1 MTGETGRASS
11 GASATAASAAT
22 AATAALRVD
31 VAVDLAAVEARL
43 TGAGVAFERVS
54 VGAEAVV
61 VVSSYGGRVYG
72 PFFDGGA
79 PENWL
84 PDAFGSDAAFGAL
97 LDGGEWNVGGDRLWV
112 GPEIAYMIPDRADY
126 WGSYTMPPSLDPG
139 RHALGRVGDEVTM
152 DRTVDLEAFTAP
164 TGSARVGLRLRVRPA
179 AHPLRHLRDGG
190 TSAAVR
196 YAGYTTEVRLD
207 LESDGAQEAESWVLN
222 QVRGGGTALVAASP
236 GVQVTDYYE
245 PVGELLRPVAGGVAV
260 SLTGADRFKIG
271 FAAPQVTGRAGHL
284 RWADASGAD
293 DTAPDLVLFVRSSPV
308 DASAEYSEEPDPS
321 PGRRGD
327 ALHLYDDDGGLGGFA
342 EVEARGTPVLGPR
355 PDPVT
360 DRFTTWWFRG
370 PVADVARIAQH
381 LLGIPEEAVVASL
394 PARP

>member
-1 MTGETGRASS
+1 MTGETDRASS
-11 GASATAASAAT
+11 GTSPA
-22 AATAALRVD
+22 
-31 VAVDLAAVEARL
+31 VAPVAPAVTRVDLAAVEARL
-43 TGAGVAFERVS
+43 TGAGVAFERLS
-54 VGAEAVV
+54 VGAQAVV

-97 LDGGEWNVGGDRLWV
+97 LDAGEWNVGGDRLWV

-152 DRTVDLEAFTAP
+152 DRTVDLEAFTEP
-164 TGSARVGLRLRVRPA
+164 TGCARVGLRLRVRPA

-190 TSAAVR
+190 TSPTVR

-284 RWADASGAD
+284 RWADGSRAD
-293 DTAPDLVLFVRSSPV
+293 DAGDLVLFVRSSPV

-381 LLGIPEEAVVASL
+381 LLGVPEEAVVASL
-394 PARP
+394 PPRP